1 MQAGS
6 GADTDGVSF
15 PATIDRIASLE
26 NRLATMEAQQNWLR
40 LERCARGGGYAAD
53 DGLVDQYVAA
63 RDGAAIVRG
72 EQWITGL

>member
-15 PATIDRIASLE
+15 PTTIDRIASLE

-40 LERCARGGGYAAD
+40 LEQLRAEVAGMRQTMD
-53 DGLVDQYVAA
+53 WLIQYVAV

-72 EQWITGL
+72 E